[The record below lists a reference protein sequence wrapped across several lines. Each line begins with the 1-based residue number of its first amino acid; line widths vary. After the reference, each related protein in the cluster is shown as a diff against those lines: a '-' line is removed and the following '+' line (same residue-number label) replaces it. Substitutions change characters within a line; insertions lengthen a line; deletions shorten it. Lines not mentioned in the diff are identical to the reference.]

1 MLEPTSSILR
11 PQIPL
16 KTVLESFYRLSTHNH
31 ARAAHHQALSPHPR
45 DDNLI
50 IRHGLRVPLK
60 SPDVVKPHFS
70 RRTIHKGHVDAP
82 AVPVEANP
90 CRVVVPFTKVGWVML
105 LPPIFSGSRR
115 ITVCPGAALFSFV
128 FTAYRIGAVPGTIRN
143 HRDLR

>member
-1 MLEPTSSILR
+1 MQRQTS
-11 PQIPL
+11 L
-16 KTVLESFYRLSTHNH
+16 KTILESSYRLSTHSH
-31 ARAAHHQALSPHPR
+31 ARVAHHQALSTQPG

-60 SPDVVKPHFS
+60 GPDVVKPHFS
-70 RRTIHKGHVDAP
+70 RRTVHKSHVDTP

-90 CRVVVPFTKVGWVML
+90 CHVVIPFTKVGWVLL
-105 LPPIFSGSRR
+105 LPLVFSGRRR

-128 FTAYRIGAVPGTIRN
+128 FTAYRIGAVPGTVRN